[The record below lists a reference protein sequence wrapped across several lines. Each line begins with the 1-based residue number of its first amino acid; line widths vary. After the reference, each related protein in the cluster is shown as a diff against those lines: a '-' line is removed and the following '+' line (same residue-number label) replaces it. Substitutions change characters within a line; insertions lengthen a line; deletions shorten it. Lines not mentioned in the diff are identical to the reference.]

1 LEMTSNTSNKMNG
14 KKIDKIIISSSD
26 LIANLTSMTP
36 EIKKTID
43 KITNCLNNGKKV
55 ILFGNGGS
63 AADAQHI
70 AAELIG
76 RFKLKR
82 QSYPALALTS
92 NTSIITAIS
101 NDFSFTSSFSR
112 QCESL
117 VSKNDVV
124 IGISTSGKSAN
135 VRKALLVSKKKGAST
150 IGLLGNGGGTI
161 KKIVDIPLVVKSNS
175 TPRIQEAHRVI
186 YHIICERVEEIQEK
200 GN

>member
-1 LEMTSNTSNKMNG
+1 MTRNILNKINE
-14 KKIDKIIISSSD
+14 KKIDRIIISSSD
-26 LIANLTSMTP
+26 LISNLTSLTP
-36 EIKKTID
+36 EIRKVVD
-43 KITNCLNNGKKV
+43 KIATCLNNGKKI

-76 RFKLKR
+76 KFKLKR

-117 VSKNDVV
+117 VSNNDVV

-135 VRKALLVSKKKGAST
+135 VRKALLVSKKKGAYT
-150 IGLLGNGGGTI
+150 IGLLGNRGGTI
-161 KKIVDIPLVVKSNS
+161 KKIVDAPLVVESNS

-186 YHIICERVEEIQEK
+186 YHIICEQVEEILEK